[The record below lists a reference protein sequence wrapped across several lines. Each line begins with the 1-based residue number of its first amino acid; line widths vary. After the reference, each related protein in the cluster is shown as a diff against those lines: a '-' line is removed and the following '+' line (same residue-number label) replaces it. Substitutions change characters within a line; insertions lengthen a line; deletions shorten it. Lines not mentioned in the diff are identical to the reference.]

1 MWWRRVLSR
10 DESDRNHL
18 TNPALTFWAKRE
30 DPVHPSSGFQEKQSK
45 LFRKI
50 GLVRGAGQSNPTKH
64 VHWTSKPDGGKQYI
78 ASSGA
83 SSICQIYTL
92 IMPVVLACSTLSSR
106 AYFHQIMGRTWWK
119 PLLLGG
125 AVERLFCQKDR
136 IIKYWGYQFDISTRG
151 WHVNIENHGFRQY
164 WILCWQPLLSAK
176 SINSGALNEFWCIWL
191 TLYYEFW
198 SPFSITTV
206 FHIFG
211 VSTL

>member
-18 TNPALTFWAKRE
+18 TNPGLTFWPKRG
-30 DPVHPSSGFQEKQSK
+30 DPVHPSSSFQQKQSK

-50 GLVRGAGQSNPTKH
+50 GLVKGGRSNQPDQTPNGQTRRGET
-64 VHWTSKPDGGKQYI
+64 VHCTN
-78 ASSGA
+78 SSGA
-83 SSICQIYTL
+83 SQICQIYIL

-151 WHVNIENHGFRQY
+151 WQVNIENHGFGQY
-164 WILCWQPLLSAK
+164 WKFCW
-176 SINSGALNEFWCIWL
+176 
-191 TLYYEFW
+191 
-198 SPFSITTV
+198 
-206 FHIFG
+206 
-211 VSTL
+211 